1 MRLPEFLVRCSL
13 LLLVALVPGRAAA
26 WDVDELMKQLSTV
39 EHSQA
44 RFVERKYLKVLKQ
57 PLELSGTLSY
67 TRPGRIEKRTLKP
80 KPETLSVADDT
91 LTLDNPARKEHRV
104 LKLQDYPVLWG
115 FVESI
120 RATLGGDL
128 KALQR
133 FYRVELEG
141 NADRWRLFLAP
152 SDRKMG
158 DVISLIRI
166 EGSHARVD
174 TIEMQETRGDRSVM
188 KIYEDSP

>member
-1 MRLPEFLVRCSL
+1 MRMPERLPAWILMSIGLFAPA
-13 LLLVALVPGRAAA
+13 VAFA
-26 WDVDELMKQLSTV
+26 WDVEELMRQLATV
-39 EHSQA
+39 EHSQG

-80 KPETLSVADDT
+80 KPETLSVVGDT
-91 LTLDNPARKEHRV
+91 LTLDNPARKQHRV

-141 NADRWRLFLAP
+141 DADRWRLFLAP
-152 SDRKMG
+152 NDSKMG
-158 DVISLIRI
+158 EVISLIRI
-166 EGSHARVD
+166 EGSQAQVD
-174 TIEMQETRGDRSVM
+174 TIEMQEARGDRSVM
-188 KIYEDSP
+188 KIHEESP

>member
-1 MRLPEFLVRCSL
+1 MRMLER
-13 LLLVALVPGRAAA
+13 VPGWILISIGLCAPAVGFA
-26 WDVDELMKQLSTV
+26 WDVDELMRQLATV
-39 EHSQA
+39 EHSQG

-67 TRPGRIEKRTLKP
+67 TRPGQIEKRTLKP
-80 KPETLSVADDT
+80 KPETLSVMGDT
-91 LTLDNPARKEHRV
+91 LTLDNPARKQHRV

-141 NADRWRLFLAP
+141 DATRWRLFLAP
-152 SDRKMG
+152 SDSKMG
-158 DVISLIRI
+158 EVISLIRI
-166 EGSHARVD
+166 EGSQARVD
-174 TIEMQETRGDRSVM
+174 TIEMQEARGDRSVM
-188 KIYEDSP
+188 KIYEESP

>member
-1 MRLPEFLVRCSL
+1 MLERLSGWMLISIGL
-13 LLLVALVPGRAAA
+13 LAPALAFA
-26 WDVDELMKQLSTV
+26 WDVDELMRQLAAV
-39 EHSQA
+39 EHSQG

-67 TRPGRIEKRTLKP
+67 TRPGQIEKRTLKP
-80 KPETLSVADDT
+80 KPETLTVVGDT
-91 LTLDNPARKEHRV
+91 LTLDNPALKQHRV
-104 LKLQDYPVLWG
+104 LKVQDYPVLWG

-141 NADRWRLFLAP
+141 DATRWRLFLAP
-152 SDRKMG
+152 NDRKMG
-158 DVISLIRI
+158 EVISLIRI
-166 EGSHARVD
+166 EGSQARVD

-188 KIYEDSP
+188 KIYEESP

>member
-1 MRLPEFLVRCSL
+1 MRMPDRLPGWILISM
-13 LLLVALVPGRAAA
+13 ALFAPALAMA
-26 WDVDELMKQLSTV
+26 WDVDDLMRQLATV
-39 EHSQA
+39 EHSQG

-57 PLELSGTLSY
+57 PLELSGTLTY

-80 KPETLSVADDT
+80 KPETLSVVGDT
-91 LTLDNPARKEHRV
+91 LTLDNPGRKEHRA
-104 LKLQDYPVLWG
+104 LKLQDYPALWG

-141 NADRWRLFLAP
+141 DAARWRLYLAP
-152 SDRKMG
+152 NDSKMNE
-158 DVISLIRI
+158 VISLVRI
-166 EGSHARVD
+166 EGSNARVD
-174 TIEMQETRGDRSVM
+174 TIEIQEARGDRSVM